1 MSIQF
6 SQAKL
11 KAEERKAILQAIESQ
26 MQQVIIEAV
35 TQVLQEF
42 LEQEVTIKLGRAKR
56 SPRRITSQPRPIDW
70 QCAHCGCSDAHQF
83 TRDGHYRRS
92 LETGW
97 GHLDTLQ
104 VPMLECQRCEH
115 DVVAQFAILQKYQRF
130 WLDAPHRAIFG
141 SGLSR
146 SLRQLSQEWAA
157 ILGASVGLRTINER
171 INQLEARLA
180 QVHHEPIQEVPAVV
194 QFDGIW
200 LSMQTPQDG
209 IHEDSCKRKRQRK
222 RGKRIVVLVAL
233 GLWTDGS
240 GKRRILDW
248 EIAEKEEQATW
259 ERLVQRLWER
269 GVKLETGLQ
278 AIVRDGSEGLEQAL
292 DYVYGSSL
300 VQQRC
305 IFHKLRNVSDKCVG
319 LNRAGKKSLLEQA
332 AAVYEATSA
341 SEAQARLAAFGD
353 QWRLTQPQAVAT
365 FEREFEQT
373 IRYSSLEGMVRE
385 VVRTT
390 SLLERTNRELRR
402 KFRQVSCFSSP
413 KGAEVAVYIQVTRLN
428 AQWAKTTWWEASRSL
443 ARDLLN
449 INP

>member
-1 MSIQF
+1 MSITF
-6 SQAKL
+6 SEGKL
-11 KAEERKAILQAIESQ
+11 KAEERRAVLQAIETQ
-26 MQQVIIEAV
+26 LQQVIIDGV

-42 LEQEVTIKLGRAKR
+42 LEQEVTTKLGRAIR
-56 SPRRITSQPRPIDW
+56 SPRQISSQARPIDW
-70 QCAHCGCSDAHQF
+70 QCAHCGCTDANQF

-97 GHLDTLQ
+97 GHLDALR

-115 DVVAQFAILQKYQRF
+115 DVVAQFAILEKSQRF
-130 WLDAPHRAIFG
+130 WLDAPQRAIFG

-157 ILGASVGLRTINER
+157 TVGASVGLRTVNER

-180 QVHHEPIQEVPAVV
+180 QVHREPIKDVPTVV

-200 LSMQTPQDG
+200 LSLQTQQDG
-209 IHEDSCKRKRQRK
+209 IQEDSRKRKRHCK
-222 RGKRIVVLVAL
+222 SGKRVVVLVAL

-248 EIAEKEEQATW
+248 EVADQEEQAAW

-292 DYVYGSSL
+292 DYVYGSAL

-319 LNRAGKKSLLEQA
+319 LDRAGKKSLLEQA

-341 SEAQARLAAFGD
+341 SEARARLAAFGE

-373 IRYSSLEGMVRE
+373 MRYYALEGMVRE

-402 KFRQVSCFSSP
+402 KFRQVGCFSSP
-413 KGAEVAVYIQVTRLN
+413 RGAEVAVYIQVTRLN
-428 AQWAKTTWWEASRSL
+428 AQWTKMSWWEASRSL
-443 ARDLLN
+443 ALDLLN

>member
-1 MSIQF
+1 MSIPF
-6 SQAKL
+6 SQGKL
-11 KAEERKAILQAIESQ
+11 KAAERRAILQAIESQ
-26 MQQVIIEAV
+26 MQQVIIEGV

-56 SPRRITSQPRPIDW
+56 RPRPMSSQPRLIDW
-70 QCAHCGCSDAHQF
+70 QCASCGCSDANQF

-92 LETGW
+92 LETGR

-115 DVVAQFAILQKYQRF
+115 DVVAQFALLQKYQRF

-141 SGLSR
+141 SGWSR

-157 ILGASVGLRTINER
+157 TLGTSVGLRTINER

-209 IHEDSCKRKRQRK
+209 IHEDSRKRQRQRK

-248 EIAEKEEQATW
+248 EVADQEEQAAW

-292 DYVYGSSL
+292 DYVYGSAL

-319 LNRAGKKSLLEQA
+319 LDRAGKKSLLEQA

-341 SEAQARLAAFGD
+341 SEARARLAAFGE

-373 IRYSSLEGMVRE
+373 IRSYALEGMVRE

-390 SLLERTNRELRR
+390 SRLERTNRELRR
-402 KFRQVSCFSSP
+402 KFRQVGCFSSP
-413 KGAEVAVYIQVTRLN
+413 KGAEVAVSIQVTRLN
-428 AQWAKTTWWEASRSL
+428 AQWAKTTWWEASHSL
-443 ARDLLN
+443 ALDLLN
-449 INP
+449 VNP

>member
-1 MSIQF
+1 MSRQF

-11 KAEERKAILQAIESQ
+11 KAEERRAILQALETQ
-26 MQQVIIEAV
+26 MHQVIIAGV
-35 TQVLQEF
+35 TQILQEF
-42 LEQEVTIKLGRAKR
+42 LEQEVTIKLGRPKR
-56 SPRRITSQPRPIDW
+56 SPRRMRSQPRPIDW
-70 QCAHCGCSDAHQF
+70 QCAHCGCTDANQF
-83 TRDGHYRRS
+83 IRDGHDRRR

-97 GHLDTLQ
+97 GHLETLR

-130 WLDAPHRAIFG
+130 WLDAPQRAIFG

-157 ILGASVGLRTINER
+157 PLGASVGWRTIHER
-171 INQLEARLA
+171 INQLEAKLA
-180 QVHHEPIQEVPAVV
+180 HVHQEPISEVPAVV

-200 LSMQTPQDG
+200 LSMQTQQDG
-209 IHEDSCKRKRQRK
+209 IQQESRQRK
-222 RGKRIVVLVAL
+222 RHRTRAKRIVVLVAL

-240 GKRRILDW
+240 HKRRILDW
-248 EIAEKEEQATW
+248 EIAEQEEQAAW

-278 AIVRDGSEGLEQAL
+278 AMVRDGSEGLEQAL
-292 DYVYGSSL
+292 DYVYGSAL

-305 IFHKLRNVSDKCVG
+305 IFHTLRNVSTTCVG
-319 LNRAGKKSLLEQA
+319 WDREGKKSELPQA

-341 SEAQARLAAFGD
+341 SEAQAQLAAFAE
-353 QWRLTQPQAVAT
+353 QWRPTQPQAVAT

-373 IRYSSLEGMVRE
+373 IRSYSLTGIVRE

-390 SLLERTNRELRR
+390 SLLERLKREVRR
-402 KFRQVSCFSSP
+402 KFRQVGCFSSP
-413 KGAEVAVYIQVTRLN
+413 RGAEVAVYIQVTRLN
-428 AQWAKTTWWEASRSL
+428 AESGQDDLVGGFSLSR
-443 ARDLLN
+443 A
-449 INP
+449 

>member
-1 MSIQF
+1 
-6 SQAKL
+6 
-11 KAEERKAILQAIESQ
+11 
-26 MQQVIIEAV
+26 
-35 TQVLQEF
+35 
-42 LEQEVTIKLGRAKR
+42 
-56 SPRRITSQPRPIDW
+56 
-70 QCAHCGCSDAHQF
+70 
-83 TRDGHYRRS
+83 
-92 LETGW
+92 
-97 GHLDTLQ
+97 
-104 VPMLECQRCEH
+104 MLECQRCEH
-115 DVVAQFAILQKYQRF
+115 DVVAHFAILEKYQRF
-130 WLDAPHRAIFG
+130 WLDAPHRAIIG
-141 SGLSR
+141 LGLSH

-157 ILGASVGLRTINER
+157 SLGASVGLRTINER

-180 QVHHEPIQEVPAVV
+180 QVHHEPITEVPPVI

-200 LSMQTPQDG
+200 LSIQTQQDG
-209 IHEDSCKRKRQRK
+209 IQEDSRKRKRHRK

-248 EIAEKEEQATW
+248 EVADQEEQAAW
-259 ERLVQRLWER
+259 ERLVQRLWKR

-292 DYVYGSSL
+292 DYVYGSAL

-305 IFHKLRNVSDKCVG
+305 IFHKLGNVRDKCVG
-319 LNRAGKKSLLEQA
+319 LDRTGKKSLLEQA

-341 SEAQARLAAFGD
+341 SEAQARLAAFAE
-353 QWRLTQPQAVAT
+353 QWRLTQPQTVAT

-373 IRYSSLEGMVRE
+373 IRYYGLEGMVRE

-402 KFRQVSCFSSP
+402 KFRQVGCFSSP
-413 KGAEVAVYIQVTRLN
+413 QGAEVAVYIQVTRLN
-428 AQWAKTTWWEASRSL
+428 AQWAKTTWWEASGSL
-443 ARDLLN
+443 ARDLLT

>member
-1 MSIQF
+1 M
-6 SQAKL
+6 KPRCEPL
-11 KAEERKAILQAIESQ
+11 
-26 MQQVIIEAV
+26 IIDGV

-56 SPRRITSQPRPIDW
+56 SPRPMSGQPRLIDW
-70 QCAHCGCSDAHQF
+70 QCAHCGCTDANQF
-83 TRDGHYRRS
+83 IRDGHYRRC

-97 GHLDTLQ
+97 GHLDTLR

-146 SLRQLSQEWAA
+146 SLRQLSQDWAA
-157 ILGASVGLRTINER
+157 TLGASVGLRTINER
-171 INQLEARLA
+171 INQLEAKLA
-180 QVHHEPIQEVPAVV
+180 QVHHEPITEVPAVV

-200 LSMQTPQDG
+200 LSMQTQQDD
-209 IHEDSCKRKRQRK
+209 IHEDSHKRKRHRK

-240 GKRRILDW
+240 DKRRILDW
-248 EIAEKEEQATW
+248 EVADKEEQAAW

-292 DYVYGSSL
+292 DYVYGSAL

-305 IFHKLRNVSDKCVG
+305 IFHKLRNVSDKCLG
-319 LNRAGKKSLLEQA
+319 LDRAGKKSLLEQA

-341 SEAQARLAAFGD
+341 SEAQARLAAFAD

-373 IRYSSLEGMVRE
+373 IRYYALEGVVRE
-385 VVRTT
+385 LVRTT
-390 SLLERTNRELRR
+390 SRLERTNRELRR
-402 KFRQVSCFSSP
+402 KFRQVGCFSSP
-413 KGAEVAVYIQVTRLN
+413 TGAEVAVYIQVTRLN
-428 AQWAKTTWWEASRSL
+428 AQWAKTTWWEASHSL
-443 ARDLLN
+443 ALDLLN